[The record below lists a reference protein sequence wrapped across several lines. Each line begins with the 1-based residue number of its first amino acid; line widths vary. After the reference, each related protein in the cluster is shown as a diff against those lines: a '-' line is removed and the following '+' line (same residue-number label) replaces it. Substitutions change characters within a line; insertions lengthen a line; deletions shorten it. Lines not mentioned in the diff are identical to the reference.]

1 MGKRNAV
8 ISFSSDTDTVIGF
21 MAERIIYLEASLG
34 VALQMLD
41 EVYADYKK
49 QAQSLVSAER
59 KKAAAMDSER
69 LISEWKKSL

>member
-1 MGKRNAV
+1 
-8 ISFSSDTDTVIGF
+8 